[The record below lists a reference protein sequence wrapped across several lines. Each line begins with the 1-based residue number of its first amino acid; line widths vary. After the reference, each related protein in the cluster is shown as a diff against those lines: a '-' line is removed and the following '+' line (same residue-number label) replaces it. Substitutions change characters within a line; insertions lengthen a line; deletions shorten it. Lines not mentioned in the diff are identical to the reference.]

1 MTILTTILSI
11 SLISVVLSAIIIVAE
26 LLLNNYGNCKID
38 INNGDRVF
46 EVKGGTSL
54 LSTLSGQGIFI
65 PSACGGKATC
75 GLCKVQVLAGAGPLL
90 PTEEPYLDDAERQ
103 AGYRLSCQVKVKQN
117 LSIRIPDEL
126 FNIRE
131 FRTTIGRIDQLTHDI
146 KGLRLELA
154 EPETIRFKA
163 GQYVQLYT
171 QPYGKVKEKV
181 FRAYSMASVPSDNR
195 AVDLIVRQVPQGICT
210 TYVHQELKVGDEVRI
225 SGPYGDFYL
234 RGNSEELIFIA
245 GGSGLAPI
253 RSLILDILEKKLP
266 HKMTFFFGAVTRRD
280 LYYLDFFSDLAA
292 KHEQFRFVPALSKPD
307 PADNWQGEVG
317 LITEVVS
324 RSIDN
329 GQNKE
334 AYLCGSP
341 GMINACLAVLH
352 DKGLTDDRIFF
363 DKF

>member
-11 SLISVVLSAIIIVAE
+11 SLISVALSAIIIVAE
-26 LLLNNYGNCKID
+26 MLLNNYGDCRID
-38 INNGDRVF
+38 INNGERTL
-46 EVKGGTSL
+46 EVKGGDSL

-75 GLCKVQVLAGAGPLL
+75 GLCKVQVLDGVGPLL
-90 PTEEPYLDDAERQ
+90 PTEEPYLNADERK
-103 AGYRLSCQVKVKQN
+103 ADYRLSCQVKVKQN
-117 LSIRIPDEL
+117 LKILIPEEL

-131 FRTTIGRIDQLTHDI
+131 FKTKISKIDQLTHDI
-146 KGLRLELA
+146 KGFRLDLV
-154 EPETIRFKA
+154 EPDTISFKA

-171 QPYGKVKEKV
+171 RPYGKVKEKV
-181 FRAYSMASVPSDNR
+181 FRAYSMASVPSDNK
-195 AVDLIVRQVPQGICT
+195 AVELIVRQVPQGICT
-210 TYVHQELKVGDEVRI
+210 TYVLQELKVGDEVKI

-234 RGNSEELIFIA
+234 RGQSDELIFIA

-253 RSLILDILEKKLP
+253 RSLILDILEKQQP
-266 HKMTFFFGAVTRRD
+266 YKMTFFFGAVTRRD
-280 LYYLDFFSDLAA
+280 LYYLDFFADLDE
-292 KHEQFRFVPALSKPD
+292 KHEQFRFIPALSKPD

-317 LITEVVS
+317 LITEVVN
-324 RSIDN
+324 RHLED

-341 GMINACLAVLH
+341 GMVQACLDVL
-352 DKGLTDDRIFF
+352 DKKGISEDHIYF

>member
-1 MTILTTILSI
+1 MTFLTTILSI
-11 SLISVVLSAIIIVAE
+11 SLISVFLSAIIIVAE
-26 LLLNNYGNCKID
+26 MLLNNYGDCRID
-38 INNGDRVF
+38 INNGDRTL
-46 EVKGGTSL
+46 EVKGGDSL

-75 GLCKVQVLAGAGPLL
+75 GLCKVQVLDGAGPLL
-90 PTEEPYLDDAERQ
+90 PTEEPYLDAGERK

-117 LSIRIPDEL
+117 LKILIPDEL

-131 FRTTIGRIDQLTHDI
+131 FKTTISQIDQLTHDI
-146 KGLRLELA
+146 KGLRLELVD
-154 EPETIRFKA
+154 PNTIRFKA

-171 QPYGKVKEKV
+171 RPYGKVKEKV
-181 FRAYSMASVPSDNR
+181 FRAYSMASVPSDNK
-195 AVDLIVRQVPQGICT
+195 AVELIVRQVPQGICT
-210 TYVHQELKVGDEVRI
+210 TYVLQELKVGDEVRI

-234 RGNSEELIFIA
+234 RGQCDELIFIA

-253 RSLILDILEKKLP
+253 RSLILDILEKQLP
-266 HKMTFFFGAVTRRD
+266 YKMTFFFGAVTRRD
-280 LYYLDFFSDLAA
+280 LYYLDFFDDLAA
-292 KHEQFRFVPALSKPD
+292 KHEQFRFIPALSKPD

-324 RSIDN
+324 RHLED

-341 GMINACLAVLH
+341 GMVQACLAVLNEKGITE
-352 DKGLTDDRIFF
+352 DKIFF